1 MENITVQQIDWNS
14 DQYRACLALRDEVL
28 RQPLGLSIWDDPWQ
42 EEGNDIHIC
51 ATWGEDI
58 IGVLLLRPLDQQ
70 MIQMKQVAVSEA
82 VRGKH
87 VGKKLVELAEQ
98 IAIAKGYRT
107 IILHARENA
116 IPFYTKLNYS
126 STGEPFT
133 EVGIKHSKMI
143 KHIQ

>member
-1 MENITVQQIDWNS
+1 MENIIVQQIQWNT
-14 DQYRACLALRDEVL
+14 DQYRACLSLRDEVL

-51 ATWGEDI
+51 ATLEQDT
-58 IGVLLLRPLDQQ
+58 IGVLLLRPIDQQ
-70 MIQMKQVAVSEA
+70 VIQMKQVAVSET
-82 VRGKH
+82 VRGKQ

-116 IPFYTKLNYS
+116 IPFYKKLHYS
-126 STGEPFT
+126 SVGEPFT